1 MRTTGQRLN
10 EQQGAVQRM
19 LNWWG
24 SLLPAL
30 AAVEERVESLSA
42 EVVRMGGDPGLEQEL
57 TGLRDL
63 LARVARDVPDS
74 EA

>member
-30 AAVEERVESLSA
+30 AAVEERVELLSA
-42 EVVRMGGDPGLEQEL
+42 EVVRMGGDPDLEREL
-57 TGLRDL
+57 HGLRDL
-63 LARVARDVPDS
+63 LARVASDIPES
-74 EA
+74 ES